1 MYNSYNNHDKNSDI
15 INTCSQNSKANIIL
29 SPPLR
34 AGYIFYIWTFAVLHW
49 GEFGQ
54 NPFNAAHLIVTDSQI
69 TADKSLIAAVIIPPS
84 TALLTIECL
93 IGSNESCTTVLNW
106 RAPVEEKKT
115 YMYIAESS
123 KLRQPRYIFVS
134 AY

>member
-54 NPFNAAHLIVTDSQI
+54 NPFNVAHLIVTDSQI

-84 TALLTIECL
+84 TALLTIESL
-93 IGSNESCTTVLNW
+93 TGSNESCTTVLNW

-115 YMYIAESS
+115 YIAESS
-123 KLRQPRYIFVS
+123 KLWQPRYI
-134 AY
+134 YNI